1 MFDDFYGLDG
11 KPFQLTPDPE
21 FYFRSIT
28 HRKALSYL
36 GYGLAQGEGFIVIT
50 GEVGAGKST
59 LVAHMTTSVDRE
71 RLTVAQIVT
80 SKLNEEEIIH
90 VVAQSFGLDIEGHD
104 KASALGAIEG
114 LLHEEARA
122 GRRCLLIVD
131 ESQNLS
137 IDALEELRMLSNF
150 QLGNHPLLQTLLL
163 GQPEFRTTLQQH
175 PSLEQLRQRVI
186 AAHHLEPMEKGEI
199 EPYIFHR
206 LMKVGWNGNPAFD
219 QRVFTEMYDA
229 SGGIPRRVNQ
239 IANRLLLLGA
249 VEERS
254 RIDSAMLK
262 AVLEEMEGEKYFP
275 QAAPAPMPRP
285 DVKPEVGQDP
295 VDDSRIVPFAARV
308 SAEPESPLELDAA
321 DIAAAAADGSSSLAQ
336 IDRDAI
342 DAMLAERDARIAE
355 LQQAVAD
362 IPPPA
367 EPGVD
372 AARIDML
379 LSDRDAQI
387 DELRQALANIPA
399 PAAPE
404 IGFRQLDALLTDRD
418 AQIADLREAL
428 ANIPAPAAPEV
439 ERHQLDALLADRDA
453 QIADLRDALANI
465 PAPAA
470 PEVERHQLDA
480 LLADRD
486 AQIAD
491 LRDALANIPA
501 PVAPEVERHQ
511 LDDMLADRDAQIAEL
526 REALANIPAPA
537 APEVERHQ
545 LDEMLADRDAQIAEL
560 RDALANIPAPAP
572 GIGIHQLD
580 AMLTDRDDQ
589 IAELR
594 QALADLPAPA
604 APEVERHQLD
614 AMLAD
619 RDAQI
624 AELREELAN
633 IPLPPAPEVERH
645 QLDAMMAY
653 RDTQITELQQAI
665 VELSSD
671 RDHALAAVVRPE
683 IDAMREQLA
692 RLDARVIEQ
701 EQTIRQTLTMLI
713 EWIEGEADQSRAA

>member
-59 LVAHMTTSVDRE
+59 LVAHMTASVDRE

-122 GRRCLLIVD
+122 GRRCLLVVD

-137 IDALEELRMLSNF
+137 VDALEELRMLSNF

-163 GQPEFRTTLQQH
+163 GQPEFRATLQQH

-262 AVLEEMEGEKYFP
+262 AVLDEMEGEKYFP

-285 DVKPEVGQDP
+285 DVKPEVRAD
-295 VDDSRIVPFAARV
+295 VADDSRIVPFAARPV
-308 SAEPESPLELDAA
+308 ADQAPAPLELGDDSLAEPEAHGMTPSSVQ
-321 DIAAAAADGSSSLAQ
+321 IA
-336 IDRDAI
+336 RDAI
-342 DAMLAERDARIAE
+342 DAMLAERDVRISQ
-355 LQQAVAD
+355 LQQAMAD
-362 IPPPA
+362 IPATPVP
-367 EPGVD
+367 EVD
-372 AARIDML
+372 TTQIDQL
-379 LSDRDAQI
+379 LSDH
-387 DELRQALANIPA
+387 
-399 PAAPE
+399 
-404 IGFRQLDALLTDRD
+404 D
-418 AQIADLREAL
+418 AQIAELREAL

-453 QIADLRDALANI
+453 QISELRDALANV
-465 PAPAA
+465 PAPVA
-470 PEVERHQLDA
+470 PEIERLELDA

-486 AQIAD
+486 AQIAE
-491 LRDALANIPA
+491 LRDAVANVPA
-501 PVAPEVERHQ
+501 PAAPEIERLE
-511 LDDMLADRDAQIAEL
+511 LDALLADRDAQIAEL
-526 REALANIPAPA
+526 RDALANVPAPA
-537 APEVERHQ
+537 APEIERLE
-545 LDEMLADRDAQIAEL
+545 LDALLADRDAQIAELRDALANVPAPAAPEIERLELDALLADRDAQIAEL
-560 RDALANIPAPAP
+560 RDALANIPAPAAP
-572 GIGIHQLD
+572 EI
-580 AMLTDRDDQ
+580 DRSELNALLSEQDDQ

-594 QALADLPAPA
+594 QA
-604 APEVERHQLD
+604 
-614 AMLAD
+614 
-619 RDAQI
+619 
-624 AELREELAN
+624 LAN

-645 QLDAMMAY
+645 QLDAMLAY
-653 RDTQITELQQAI
+653 RDTQISELQQAI
-665 VELSSD
+665 VELSGD
-671 RDHALAAVVRPE
+671 RDQALVAVVRPE

-692 RLDARVIEQ
+692 RLDARVAEQ
-701 EQTIRQTLTMLI
+701 EQTIRHTLTMLI
-713 EWIEGEADQSRAA
+713 EWIEGDTDQSRAA